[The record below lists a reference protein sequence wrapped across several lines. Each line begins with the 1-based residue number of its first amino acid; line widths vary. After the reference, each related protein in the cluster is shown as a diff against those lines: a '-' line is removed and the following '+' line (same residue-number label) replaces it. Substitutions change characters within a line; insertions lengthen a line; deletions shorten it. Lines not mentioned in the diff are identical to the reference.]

1 MKDALENNLTSPAEL
16 PYFEG
21 DFWPNVLEETIKELE
36 QEEEEKRKRE
46 EAEAALAEV
55 AEEQNSPG
63 ECVSGDVRRE
73 INSLTLFSIRINA
86 IIIPLH
92 FYYGTSMTATH

>member
-1 MKDALENNLTSPAEL
+1 MSSPAEL

-46 EAEAALAEV
+46 EAEAAA
-55 AEEQNSPG
+55 AEEAVDDSVPENVHG
-63 ECVSGDVRRE
+63 GDV
-73 INSLTLFSIRINA
+73 SIRAKYTQRDAGIRD
-86 IIIPLH
+86 
-92 FYYGTSMTATH
+92 M